1 MAHSRKPNSG
11 SYPARQ
17 PHLTTTRT
25 KVRSCRPA
33 AIAML
38 FAATSAI
45 AISPSARAQI
55 SGTINARAPR
65 VTTTVEL
72 GDGSKLEL
80 RYTALHYGEGKWR
93 TISEDA
99 SERAAFNAMA
109 QRKPVASVSTTAH
122 VVASGNLVPPGRYDL
137 YFTINRDQCWELN
150 LHRQDGEALIPIN
163 WHMHAKATR
172 KLHRR
177 LRLGLEPAK
186 ETNAAIFRFAFGT
199 QVLTVPLELRDGK
212 DPYRKPANAEE
223 NESNSRAKPPKGS
236 KPPDGKSPSGNAIPG
251 RRTQRS
257 PTHKLR
263 ELRTR
268 LR

>member
-1 MAHSRKPNSG
+1 MNVASSYRRALAVWLVVTAFSAGAGAQVTG
-11 SYPARQ
+11 SINEDAPR
-17 PHLTTTRT
+17 LSTRIDFSEDSMIELHYT
-25 KVRSCRPA
+25 
-33 AIAML
+33 AIAYGKGYWRML
-38 FAATSAI
+38 
-45 AISPSARAQI
+45 
-55 SGTINARAPR
+55 PR
-65 VTTTVEL
+65 RKSQHAE
-72 GDGSKLEL
+72 
-80 RYTALHYGEGKWR
+80 
-93 TISEDA
+93 
-99 SERAAFNAMA
+99 FNAMA
-109 QRKPVASVSTTAH
+109 ARKPIGMVATTNH
-122 VVASGNLVPPGRYDL
+122 VVACGNLIPPGRYDL